1 MKKTKVIIADDHPLF
16 RKGLGAL
23 ITEEPDYELVG
34 EANNG
39 IEAVDMTMEIKPD
52 IIIMDIVMPDMDGML
67 AAEII
72 KKRQPDT
79 KIIFLSMHQQ
89 KEYVLRVYR
98 SGAEGYVLKDFVAEE
113 LLVALNSV
121 RDGKRYV
128 CPSVAEYFVEEY
140 INLTRGKDSDLIGSL
155 TLREKEVLGFV
166 VGGKTNKEISERL
179 DVSLDT
185 IKSHRNSVMH
195 KFGVHDVESLT
206 RLAIQNGY
214 YPS

>member
-1 MKKTKVIIADDHPLF
+1 MNKTTVLIADDHPLF
-16 RKGLGAL
+16 RKGLGSL
-23 ITEEPDYELVG
+23 IEEEPDYDLVG
-34 EANNG
+34 EVSNG
-39 IEAVDMTMEIKPD
+39 VEAVDKAMAIKPD
-52 IIIMDIVMPDMDGML
+52 IVIMDIVMPDMDGML

-72 KKRQPDT
+72 RKKQPEI

-113 LLVALNSV
+113 LMLALNRV

-140 INLTRGKDSDLIGSL
+140 INLTREKDLDLIGSL
-155 TLREKEVLGFV
+155 TLKEKEVLGFI

-179 DVSLDT
+179 NVSLDT
-185 IKSHRNSVMH
+185 IKSHRNSIMH
-195 KFGVHDVESLT
+195 KFSVHDVESLT
-206 RLAIQNGY
+206 KLAIENGY